1 MFRVKCTCHVKNIF
15 KFIYDFGP
23 ILFEVHSPL
32 VNSLLCSE
40 DKHFIENIIMY
51 DQTMQASTH
60 KTYNYCACSCHM
72 INKSSKRSNGS
83 ATKLSIPIRLVFSIL
98 NLHLLL
104 CAYFLMISEC
114 IHATYI
120 CIQKLLLSMSMS
132 FVFSGGGRSHGHVI
146 LTFLMIYQCNNK
158 YVCQVGRYVGQKAY
172 HLF

>member
-1 MFRVKCTCHVKNIF
+1 MSKTFSNLSTILDQF
-15 KFIYDFGP
+15 YSKFIP
-23 ILFEVHSPL
+23 LWLILSCAL
-32 VNSLLCSE
+32 KINTLLKILSCTT
-40 DKHFIENIIMY
+40 KR
-51 DQTMQASTH
+51 QMQASTH
-60 KTYNYCACSCHM
+60 KTYYYCACSCHM